1 MECYTKLEE
10 TCMFQND
17 SSHDD
22 FVEYFYLTRYN
33 QIKGILMDKPEH
45 VRTAA
50 KKAIYD
56 ATGKNQY
63 ELPLLQDEGK
73 NAMAWSMNW
82 YRMRTAENK
91 PFQLTD
97 DDKANI
103 MSDFEEVR
111 KTAPLKSQLHI
122 FQRNGSDTCLIAV
135 SFIFE

>member
-1 MECYTKLEE
+1 
-10 TCMFQND
+10 
-17 SSHDD
+17 
-22 FVEYFYLTRYN
+22 
-33 QIKGILMDKPEH
+33 
-45 VRTAA
+45 
-50 KKAIYD
+50 
-56 ATGKNQY
+56 
-63 ELPLLQDEGK
+63 
-73 NAMAWSMNW
+73 MNW